1 MIKKKKINY
10 CEILQ
15 DKIKQNNKILDIP
28 LLGEK
33 LIKQDLIIDKNIKS
47 NYFERPNIIKKNNSK
62 FKFDNLEPTT
72 DNLFKTKIYQLLP
85 DQKQQNILFNFF
97 NAYTD
102 MYNLTIKKIKTE
114 RINEIKI
121 NKNSNLKYCEMIY
134 KPNITILKKEFSIE
148 KQKLQKKYKINL
160 HILDYAINDCLSMF
174 KSIVSNQKNNHIKF
188 AKMRYLKRNRP
199 NRFIKIEKQICSN
212 NSFCSSILGNKLN
225 ICPNLNYKNECEKVY
240 IIKYDSKINKFYLFR
255 RIKIEIKK
263 SNLNNV
269 ISIDPGIR
277 TLITGISENKIIEIG
292 TNISSFLTKK
302 IEKRNKIKNNKKS
315 INKINLKIKNYVNDI
330 QWKISNYLTKNYK
343 TILFGS
349 FSTNRLK
356 KQNNSNLLE
365 IMKILNMYKLRN
377 KIQYK
382 CLSRDKNYKKVNEC
396 YTTKC
401 CVNCGKYNN
410 IGSSKIFSC
419 VKCKKEYDR
428 DVKSAGCIY
437 LKAIK

>member
-1 MIKKKKINY
+1 M
-10 CEILQ
+10 Q
-15 DKIKQNNKILDIP
+15 DKIKQNSKILDIP
-28 LLGEK
+28 ILSEK
-33 LIKQDLIIDKNIKS
+33 IKKQDLIIDKNIKS
-47 NYFERPNIIKKNNSK
+47 NYFERPNIIKKNNLS
-62 FKFDNLEPTT
+62 FKFDNLEPTI

-85 DQKQQNILFNFF
+85 NQTQKNILFNFF

-114 RINEIKI
+114 RMKQIKI
-121 NKNSNLKYCEMIY
+121 NKNSNLKYCEMTY
-134 KPNITILKKEFSIE
+134 KPNLTILKKEFTIE
-148 KQKLQKKYKINL
+148 KYKLQKKYKINL
-160 HILDYAINDCLSMF
+160 HMLDYAINDCLSMF
-174 KSIVSNQKNNHIKF
+174 KSLVSNQKNNHIKF
-188 AKMRYLKRNRP
+188 AKLRYLKRNRP
-199 NRFIKIEKQICSN
+199 NKFIKIEKHICTN

-240 IIKYDSKINKFYLFR
+240 IIKFDSKLNKFFLFR
-255 RIKIEIKK
+255 RIKIEIEK
-263 SNLNNV
+263 SNITDT
-269 ISIDPGIR
+269 ISIDPGVR
-277 TLITGISENKIIEIG
+277 TLITGISENKIVEIG
-292 TNISSFLTKK
+292 TNTCSFINKK
-302 IEKRNKIKNNKKS
+302 IEKRNKINKMKKNKKA
-315 INKINLKIKNYVNDI
+315 ICKINLKIKNYINDI
-330 QWKISNYLTKNYK
+330 QWKITNYLTKNYK

-382 CLSRDKNYKKVNEC
+382 CLTRDKNYKKVNEC

-401 CVNCGKYNN
+401 CVNCGKYND
-410 IGSSKIFSC
+410 IGSSKTYSC
-419 VKCKKEYDR
+419 IECKKEYDR